1 MSRRLQICVLVASL
15 ATAAFVT
22 LSASVLATAPFSAFA
37 VVFFF
42 FFFARARRMDEGE
55 AVIVEMAPRIETLS
69 DRIKHG
75 SIYRIGGGRE
85 DEMREEEEEL

>member
-1 MSRRLQICVLVASL
+1 MAVAAAL
-15 ATAAFVT
+15 APAAFVT
-22 LSASVLATAPFSAFA
+22 LRADSVPFAAAPVSVFA

-42 FFFARARRMDEGE
+42 FFFARARRIDQE
-55 AVIVEMAPRIETLS
+55 VIETSPRIETLS

-85 DEMREEEEEL
+85 DEMREEEEEEL